1 MFRFDNYVEQ
11 WAMKFK
17 ELAHDPSKGSMNKR
31 MYRMDSMMRNE
42 EFSANLANAKSPSV
56 GAVTQYDASSIG
68 NGKRMMAFTHRVF
81 FMVKQTTNSLTNPVI
96 NEVAAAD
103 AKEHGV
109 EMAMKFVAYMEQDRK
124 GWPDAKGR
132 PTKAPNADLATIDFD
147 TIDIVTDP
155 VQHNGWWFTELLVQH
170 TQSRP
175 LCVVSTD
182 YLPYDTL
189 RKVAPYLYETTF
201 STLDYP
207 AALAYFKEQRT
218 DLFPA
223 LCSSFRKGNLY
234 GRKLDWFYD
243 NTAEFVVRTPAANG
257 LHATLGIAGGSS
269 AFEEKAVDDH
279 KTTLP
284 YHVLP
289 FYLLDGRNDAGV
301 FANTNVVPTDK
312 GVLTKTVPLVEQ
324 REELCT
330 VMLVRF
336 ILDRF
341 SSARAALEYI
351 RDYVAVYAPA
361 TLQAMGYEAH
371 IMVGDAEHTYVLE
384 FVDDAVVWTE
394 SNLMTNFH
402 LHGVTPSADGTV
414 YTPADVADGSLP
426 SSQGITPHGSGLERW
441 NIIARALPDLADSD
455 DAVALLNR
463 LNYTNA
469 YKEQA
474 DPWYSE
480 FVGDSLTVDSE
491 PQAYA
496 DIRAKAKAIYAK
508 RRRDTPPTE
517 PRTWQSTH
525 TSLYDLATGTLR
537 VSVQEDTE
545 HWYEFAM

>member
-1 MFRFDNYVEQ
+1 MFRIDNYVEA
-11 WAMKFK
+11 WAQRFAA
-17 ELAHDPSKGSMNKR
+17 LSHDPTRGSKNKR
-31 MYRMDSMMRNE
+31 MYRMDSIMRNE
-42 EFSANLANAKSPSV
+42 EFAANLANAKSPSV
-56 GAVTQYDASSIG
+56 AAVTQFDGAVTQGAKFIT
-68 NGKRMMAFTHRVF
+68 FTHRIF
-81 FMVKQTTNSLTNPVI
+81 FMVKQTTNSINNPVI

-103 AKEHGV
+103 AKEQGV
-109 EMAMKFVAYMEQDRK
+109 EMAMKFLAYMQADKMGRRSSE
-124 GWPDAKGR
+124 GR
-132 PTKAPNADLATIDFD
+132 PAVPPNPDLAGLEIDSA
-147 TIDIVTDP
+147 DIVTDP

-175 LCVVSTD
+175 LCVVPTD

-207 AALAYFKEQRT
+207 AALAYFKQQRP

-223 LCSSFRKGNLY
+223 LCSSFRKGDLY
-234 GRKLDWFYD
+234 GRKLDWFYG
-243 NTAEFVVRTPAANG
+243 NTAEFVVRTPSANG

-279 KTTLP
+279 KAALP

-324 REELCT
+324 RKELCT

-336 ILDRF
+336 ILDHF
-341 SSARAALEYI
+341 DSARAALEYI

-384 FVDDAVVWTE
+384 FVDNAVVWTE
-394 SNLMTNFH
+394 SSQMTNFH

-414 YTPADVADGSLP
+414 YTPADVADGNLP
-426 SSQGITPHGSGLERW
+426 SSQGVTSHGSGLERW
-441 NIIARALPDLADSD
+441 NIIARALPEISSEG
-455 DAVALLNR
+455 DAVVLLNR

-474 DPWYSE
+474 EPWYSE

-496 DIRAKAKAIYAK
+496 DIMAKAKAIYAK

-537 VSVQEDTE
+537 VSVQEEDE
-545 HWYEFAM
+545 WYEFTM